1 MSGTTYSMAPE
12 PLVELC
18 REIIQRWHPDLDSA
32 DAKVDILL
40 AFRDPE
46 KEAPAL
52 SKEGH
57 RILGTS
63 KILSLKDRVKG
74 MGDCEIVL
82 DGDEW
87 SAMTDAHKEAL
98 IDHQLEHFE
107 VKRDKDGSFIFDDLN
122 RPVLKMRPHDRVIRM
137 YDSIIARHRETSLE
151 MRQLRLAMSGGQTE

>member
-1 MSGTTYSMAPE
+1 MSGTTYQIAPK
-12 PLVELC
+12 ELQKFC
-18 REIIQRWHPDLDSA
+18 KEVIVQHHGDLDSA

-52 SKEGH
+52 SREGH

-63 KILSLKDRVKG
+63 KVITLKDRVKG
-74 MGDCEIVL
+74 MGDCEIIL

-87 SAMTDAHKEAL
+87 GAMSPQYQEAL
-98 IDHQLEHFE
+98 LDHQLEHFE

-122 RPVLKMRPHDRVIRM
+122 RPVIKIRPPDRVIRIF
-137 YDSIIARHRETSLE
+137 DSVASRYRDASLE
-151 MRQLRLAMSGGQTE
+151 MRQLRLAMSAETQP